1 MDRRARS
8 WAVDGRAGGE
18 LGTEPGCRDAD
29 KDAAGESVG
38 AGTGAGSKQEYLL
51 QVDMLPVNASE
62 EVVHF

>member
-1 MDRRARS
+1 M
-8 WAVDGRAGGE
+8 DGRAGGE

-29 KDAAGESVG
+29 KDAAGESVR
-38 AGTGAGSKQEYLL
+38 AGTGAGSQQEYLL